1 MALPLNLTQAAKLVN
16 VSGTR
21 CMPRFAMAALAV
33 NIERSATRP
42 ERPQRFERL
51 ERVVERLLL
60 EQRVREAAQSS
71 THVR

>member
-1 MALPLNLTQAAKLVN
+1 MAPPLNLTQAAKLVT
-16 VSGTR
+16 VSGTCR
-21 CMPRFAMAALAV
+21 MSRFAMVALAV

-71 THVR
+71 THVH